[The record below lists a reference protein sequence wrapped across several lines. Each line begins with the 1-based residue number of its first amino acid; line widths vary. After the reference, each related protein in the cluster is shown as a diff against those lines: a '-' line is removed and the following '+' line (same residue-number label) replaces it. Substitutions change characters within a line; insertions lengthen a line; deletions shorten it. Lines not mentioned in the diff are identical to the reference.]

1 MKKHTA
7 LSLIYKFAHENRLNV
22 EFKGK
27 YPFGDIGIFVVYD
40 SEGNYIL
47 EFSTEHIWLISY
59 KFDFSG
65 YSYFEK
71 ENIHYYSVKNYYDF
85 YYLSKEEL
93 LSRLKSCFCGTK
105 NFFKNIKW
113 NYTTEIKKRK
123 EKELKRKIEQLEND
137 FNDELSKN

>member
-7 LSLIYKFAHENRLNV
+7 LSLIYKFAHENRLDI

-27 YPFGDIGIFVVYD
+27 YPMSDMGRFVVYD

-47 EFSTEHIWLISY
+47 EFSSEYIWLISY

-65 YSYFEK
+65 CSFFEK
-71 ENIHYYSVKNYYDF
+71 ENIHYYSVKNYFDF

-93 LSRLKSCFCGTK
+93 VFRMKTCFHCTK
-105 NFFKNIKW
+105 NFFKNIQW
-113 NYTTEIKKRK
+113 NYTNEIKKRK

-137 FNDELSKN
+137 FNDEYSKN